1 MNNRNRYIL
10 IAIVI
15 CVAILALGI
24 VLIAHRGDNTQNT
37 TNPTANQTTP
47 GVNGE
52 TKPSQVPETTNGKQ
66 ENTDPTENQ
75 TTPGVNEETQPSQVP
90 ETTGGTQ
97 DNTKPTENQTTPGVN
112 EETQP
117 SQVPETTG
125 GAQDNTKPTENQ
137 TTPGVNEET
146 KPTQAPEAT
155 GGTPED
161 TGIIRNFPYT
171 IPGTKLVIEQINS
184 YDGIFFEDGSDRTVS
199 DVAAIVLANKSGSG
213 VEYVN
218 ITLKCGD
225 TQMRFIGTTLEA
237 GARMIILEADGKKL
251 QKGDYR
257 DCTAEFS
264 SVDKF
269 ASSKQ
274 VYVEENGRGG
284 LLVTNLTA
292 EDIPC
297 VRIFYKYYM
306 DDVDVYVGGIT
317 YTAKLVDLKAG
328 KSIVVTPA
336 HYYTGF
342 SKVVMVKIY
351 ETKD

>member
-1 MNNRNRYIL
+1 L

-146 KPTQAPEAT
+146 KPTQAPEATGGTPEDT